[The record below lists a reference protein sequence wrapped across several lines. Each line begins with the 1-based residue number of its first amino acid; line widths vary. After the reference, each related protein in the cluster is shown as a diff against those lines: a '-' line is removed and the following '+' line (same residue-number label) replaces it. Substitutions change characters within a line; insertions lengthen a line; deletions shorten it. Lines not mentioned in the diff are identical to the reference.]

1 MATGARAPAV
11 AQGRSACKCSPR
23 RPRVSPQV
31 RARLPLLM
39 GPLRRRRRRADRDCN
54 LDLGGCA
61 RARAHGSAH
70 GGTCPRRRGR
80 RVDLLREVRSHEI
93 TRDHTRSLLLSAYG
107 LLKPLLSPLFTS
119 ADYRMM
125 TSITVADPR
134 SPRCLS
140 AACAHDGARSCVC
153 VLIILHPR
161 CGVVTNVVT
170 SAGSAE
176 SVGSLVEALYEY
188 VRRRFAMLI
197 AMLIAC

>member
-1 MATGARAPAV
+1 MQVLTTAPSRLPTGARAPAV
-11 AQGRSACKCSPR
+11 AHGPSAPPPTAR
-23 RPRVSPQV
+23 RPRLQSRHWGVRSRSCSRQ
-31 RARLPLLM
+31 RARRHVPT
-39 GPLRRRRRRADRDCN
+39 A
-54 LDLGGCA
+54 A
-61 RARAHGSAH
+61 RATRRSAS
-70 GGTCPRRRGR
+70 RG
-80 RVDLLREVRSHEI
+80 EI
-93 TRDHTRSLLLSAYG
+93 TRDHRDHTRSLLLSAYG

-176 SVGSLVEALYEY
+176 SVGSLVEALYEC